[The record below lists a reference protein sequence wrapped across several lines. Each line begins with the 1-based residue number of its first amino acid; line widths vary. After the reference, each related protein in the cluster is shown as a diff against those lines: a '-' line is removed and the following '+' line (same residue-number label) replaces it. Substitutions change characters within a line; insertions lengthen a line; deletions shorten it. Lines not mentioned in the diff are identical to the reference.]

1 MNRVAAIVVTL
12 AVVAGSVPAAAAL
25 GTGAQTGTAA
35 SGAEPGATFAGVIGV
50 QEAEV
55 DSEVA
60 ERALDQQFA
69 AAESNG
75 SKARVVAEQ
84 QEQLDQRLRQLEAEK
99 ARLDRAY
106 ENGSIGQGQYQ
117 ARLAGLAAEIRAL
130 ERQANRT
137 ATVAESLPEAAL
149 REQGANASRVRSIAQ
164 QANRTGGG
172 EVAEAARKVAGESV
186 GNGLGPP
193 NGSERGPPDGA
204 NGDGKEAGNGQRP
217 NGTGPDEGQGPGQA
231 PSGNATSQPNASDR
245 PAGNGVGTGGNDAGS
260 GAANGTAGGS
270 NGAGDGQ
277 NTATGRNTTGTGT
290 DTEPGGEPRNAG
302 NGTADVT
309 NRTDGNATGQ
319 TPRNGS
325 VPGGNSTDG
334 DTTNGNGA
342 DGNGADDTGTG
353 EQPGDG
359 TPTPAATRTA

>member
-25 GTGAQTGTAA
+25 GTGAQTGGTA

-60 ERALDQQFA
+60 DRALSQQFA
-69 AAESNG
+69 AAETNG

-84 QEQLDQRLRQLEAEK
+84 QERLDERLRQLEAQK
-99 ARLDRAY
+99 ARLDRAH

-149 REQGANASRVRSIAQ
+149 REHGANASRVRSIAQ
-164 QANRTGGG
+164 QANRSGGG
-172 EVAEAARKVAGESV
+172 EVAEAAREIAGESV

-193 NGSERGPPDGA
+193 NGSERGPPDRAGP
-204 NGDGKEAGNGQRP
+204 NGNSTAAGNGQRP
-217 NGTGPDEGQGPGQA
+217 NGTGPGEGQGPGEA
-231 PSGNATSQPNASDR
+231 PSGNGQPNASDR
-245 PAGNGVGTGGNDAGS
+245 PTANGVGAGGNGS
-260 GAANGTAGGS
+260 GGGAANGTAGPS
-270 NGAGDGQ
+270 NGVGDGQ
-277 NTATGRNTTGTGT
+277 NTANGRNTTGVGNGS
-290 DTEPGGEPRNAG
+290 DPGGEPDRDAG

-309 NRTDGNATGQ
+309 NRTGGNASGQ
-319 TPRNGS
+319 G
-325 VPGGNSTDG
+325 PGNASG
-334 DTTNGNGA
+334 TNGNGA
-342 DGNGADDTGTG
+342 DGNTTKGAGGNGASGDGTDG
-353 EQPGDG
+353 QPRDG
-359 TPTPAATRTA
+359 TPTSTATRTA